1 MKDVEADANHAM
13 ERGRTWRRPSERN
26 IKNMATTQVKG
37 QAVALAKQ
45 MIAGTEKHLTGST
58 QVALLGS
65 SFTPA
70 EITTK
75 LESLVTLRTEVDAA
89 KAATKAKLAAESA
102 SMPSLLTFMSAL
114 RTYVKAAYGGSPD
127 VLADFG
133 ITPKVRVPLTV
144 EAKAAA
150 AAKRASTRAARH
162 TMGKQQKKEVMGDV
176 TGVLV
181 TPITAAPTVAAPVSP
196 TPPAASGGTP
206 AAPTPH
212 TA

>member
-1 MKDVEADANHAM
+1 M
-13 ERGRTWRRPSERN
+13 
-26 IKNMATTQVKG
+26 TTTVQTKG
-37 QAVALAKQ
+37 QAVVLAKQ
-45 MIAGTEKHLTGST
+45 LIAGAEKHLTGAT
-58 QVALLGS
+58 QVAILGS

-75 LESLVTLRTEVDAA
+75 LQSLVTLRTDVDAA
-89 KAATKAKLAAESA
+89 KAATKAKIAAESA
-102 SMPSLLTFMSAL
+102 NMPSLLTFMSAL

-150 AAKRASTRAARH
+150 AAKRAATRAARH

-176 TGVLV
+176 TGVIV
-181 TPITAAPTVAAPVSP
+181 TPITAASPAVAAPVSP
-196 TPPAASGGTP
+196 TPPATSGGTPAAPVPASPTPPATSGGTP